1 VSKIDAVTIKTHMGK
16 IPQKYSS
23 TVPRWKIRMDP
34 LLLNLP
40 KSRFC
45 HAYAYR
51 DSPLWLV
58 MWPDEVYTE
67 TVTDK
72 TGKSFK
78 TERRGLM
85 DWMSD
90 DDFLGS
96 YQASN
101 QEARL
106 NLSCV
111 SLRRD
116 VSKAIDWRTA

>member
-45 HAYAYR
+45 NAYALK
-51 DSPLWLV
+51 DAPLWIV
-58 MWPDEVYTE
+58 MWPDEKYTE
-67 TVTDK
+67 TITDPT
-72 TGKSFK
+72 TGKTHKEPRWGIMS
-78 TERRGLM
+78 LM
-85 DWMSD
+85 DD

-101 QEARL
+101 SEARAM
-106 NLSCV
+106 LSA
-111 SLRRD
+111 LKRD
-116 VSKAIDWRTA
+116 VTQAIEWRDV